1 MCYNKMYA
9 PTVPVAGQLAVSRMG
24 HDKNRVYIVI
34 AVLNADFVLC
44 VDGKY
49 RTVEKPKQKRV
60 KHLKFGE
67 VSQAAAKAIEQG
79 KLTDATVT
87 KVVKAFVTKQEQ

>member
-1 MCYNKMYA
+1 MYA
-9 PTVPVAGQLAVSRMG
+9 PTIPVAGQLAVSRMG
-24 HDKNRVYIVI
+24 HDKDRVYIVI

-49 RTVEKPKQKRV
+49 RTVEKPKQKRI

-67 VSQAAAKAIEQG
+67 VSQAAAKAIAQG
-79 KLTDATVT
+79 KLTDAAVT
-87 KVVKAFVTKQEQ
+87 KAIKAVVTENKQ